1 MVSVRVGRIKAG
13 GWREL
18 MLGKHASGERP
29 EVRGKCVDFSFLPE
43 PFERSSGPLD
53 LCFWTSVD
61 HREVAVLKATHCRPS
76 SLRRSHCSELL

>member
-29 EVRGKCVDFSFLPE
+29 EVRGKCVDFSFLLE
-43 PFERSSGPLD
+43 PFERSSGPLR
-53 LCFWTSVD
+53 SV
-61 HREVAVLKATHCRPS
+61 
-76 SLRRSHCSELL
+76 LLDQR